1 MKRIYLIAI
10 VFVFA
15 SISYAQKIELDHDV
29 YDSWKSLEE
38 VKLSNDGRFTSY
50 QINPQKGDGKLL
62 VFDNKN
68 KALLKKFDR
77 ANSQKFS
84 AHGDF
89 ITFKVKPQEDSIRKL
104 KIAKE
109 KKENYPKDSLY
120 VYSILNDTVWKFP
133 RVKSYQIA
141 SDDNEMLCFL
151 HDKEEEKKEEKE
163 TKDSVNSET
172 ESTDSI
178 KKNTKKLEGT
188 KLVLFDLKKRIIT
201 EYENVLEYV
210 LSDNGK
216 YLLYKNE
223 IPDSI
228 DSVYLYL
235 VNTIT
240 MENYCVLKESA
251 YAKGLSFDKY
261 GTQFSYFYS
270 SDTAKEKNWVI
281 KIGETESRRVVDISA
296 EDIEAMPIGW
306 KISENYKLS
315 FTEDGKK
322 LYFGTSFVLPEIN
335 NDSLP
340 DDEIAKLDI
349 WSWHDDRIMSHQLKS
364 LEDDKKKTFA
374 CVYDLNSNSA
384 IQIADSSMDV
394 VRLKTRGQHDLVLGY
409 TQIPY
414 LDRIQWSMET
424 FRDYYIVNTLSGKRT
439 LFAKDFSGSVSLSP
453 GGNFAALYNKT
464 DSAWY
469 FYDVKRKISYRV
481 DYDESARFYNDEQQL
496 PMPLSHFGIA
506 GWLKNDRAILVY
518 DEYDIWQ
525 FNCGKDGESK
535 NLTNGFGA
543 ANNIELRYVKTDSE
557 LDYIDEESRIL
568 IKGFNKKNK
577 NQSLYNLNLKTGELT
592 LLVNIPYNISNI
604 QKSKENE
611 VFLFAKSDYTTY
623 PDLYLVNDLQD
634 WGNSYKIS
642 DANPQMQNYK
652 WGSVEQYQWI
662 DFNGDT
668 VSGLLYKPEDFNP
681 ANKYPMIIYFYEKYS
696 DRLHTHYTP
705 RPSRSVIS
713 FPLFVSKG
721 YLIFIP
727 DIHYNTG
734 QPGKDAYNSIVS
746 GAYSLIEKGFVDKDK
761 IGLQGQSW
769 GGYQVAYL
777 VTQTDLF
784 ACAMAGAPVSNMTS
798 AYGGIR
804 MESGH
809 SRMMQYEQ
817 GQSRIGGTLWDN
829 LPQYIENSPLFYA
842 DKVNTPLLIMHNDG
856 DGAVPFSQ
864 GIELFLALK
873 RLEKPVW
880 LLNYNGEEHN
890 LKERANCVDISK
902 RETDFFDYFLIEKG
916 NPQWIIDGMPAILKG
931 MR

>member
-1 MKRIYLIAI
+1 MKKLFILISLFSVYI
-10 VFVFA
+10 NVF
-15 SISYAQKIELDHDV
+15 SQKIELDHDV

-38 VKLSNDGRFTSY
+38 VKLSNDGRYTSY
-50 QINPQKGDGKLL
+50 QVNPQKGDGKLII
-62 VFDNKN
+62 FDNEQ
-68 KALLKKFDR
+68 KANLKEFDR
-77 ANSQKFS
+77 AYSQNFS
-84 AHGDF
+84 SMGDF
-89 ITFKVKPQEDSIRKL
+89 IVFKVKPQEDSIRKL
-104 KIAKE
+104 KIANE
-109 KKENYPKDSLY
+109 KKENFPKDSLY
-120 VYSILNDTVWKFP
+120 VYSISQDTIWKFP

-141 SDDNEMLCFL
+141 AEEIDILCFV
-151 HDKEEEKKEEKE
+151 HEKEQEKKDDKESS
-163 TKDSVNSET
+163 DSLNNET
-172 ESTDSI
+172 ENSDSI
-178 KKNTKKLEGT
+178 KIQSKKLEGT
-188 KLVLFDLKKRIIT
+188 KLVLFNLKKGIIS
-201 EYENVLEYV
+201 EYDNVVEYLLSEN
-210 LSDNGK
+210 GQF
-216 YLLYKNE
+216 LLYKNE
-223 IPDSI
+223 IPDSV
-228 DSVYLYL
+228 DSVYVHL

-240 MENYCVLKESA
+240 MENYCVMKENA
-251 YAKGLSFDKY
+251 YAKGLSFDKF
-261 GTQFSYFYS
+261 GTQFSFYFS
-270 SDTAKEKNWVI
+270 SDTAKEKIWSI
-281 KIGETESRRVVDISA
+281 KIVDTDSRRVIDILSEKIMA
-296 EDIEAMPIGW
+296 LPHGW

-322 LYFGTSFVLPEIN
+322 LYFGTSFVLPVIN
-335 NDSLP
+335 NDSIP

-364 LEDDKKKTFA
+364 LDDDKKKTFA
-374 CVYDLNSNSA
+374 CVFEINSNSA
-384 IQIADSSMDV
+384 IQIADSLMDIV
-394 VRLKTRGQHDLVLGY
+394 NLRTKSQHDLVLGY

-424 FRDYYIVNTLSGKRT
+424 FRDYYIVNTINGKRT

-453 GGNFAALYNKT
+453 GGNFAALYNKS

-469 FYDVKRKISYRV
+469 FYDVKRKITYPV
-481 DYDESARFYNDEQQL
+481 AHVEDVVFYNDEQEL

-518 DEYDIWQ
+518 DEFDIWQ

-543 ANNIELRYVKTDSE
+543 ANSIELRYVKTDSE
-557 LDYIDEESRIL
+557 LDYIDDESQIL

-577 NQSLYNLNLKTGELT
+577 NQSLYYLNLKNGELT

-604 QKSKENE
+604 KKSKENE

-623 PDLYLVNDLQD
+623 PDLYLVNDLQN

-652 WGSVEQYQWI
+652 WGSVEPYEWI

-727 DIHYNTG
+727 DINYTIG

-829 LPQYIENSPLFYA
+829 LPQYIGNSPVFYA

-864 GIELFLALK
+864 GVELFLALK

-890 LKERANCVDISK
+890 LMERANCVDISK
-902 RETDFFDYFLIEKG
+902 RETDFFDYFLMGKG
-916 NPQWIIDGMPAILKG
+916 KPQWITDGMPAIFKG